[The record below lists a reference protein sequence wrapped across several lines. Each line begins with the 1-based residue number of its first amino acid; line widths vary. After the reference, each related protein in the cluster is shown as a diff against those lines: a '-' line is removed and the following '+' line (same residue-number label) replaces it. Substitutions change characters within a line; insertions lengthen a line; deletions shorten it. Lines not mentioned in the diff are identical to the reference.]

1 MAMYEDKGFC
11 PNNEFTLFAMEEAG
25 RLSPNWEKAME
36 ILGPRTGYM
45 VYAHNGRTFE
55 DWSYIVDAIE
65 GATGTLGIEIAET
78 LKEMIPN
85 CVYAKE
91 GRPIICADFFSFS
104 KIPEGIKSASADD
117 LKIDSPFK
125 TVMHEDERYV
135 VIIEDREMTVH
146 IYLAKK

>member
-11 PNNEFTLFAMEEAG
+11 PSNEFTLFAMEESE
-25 RLSPNWEKAME
+25 RLSPNWEEAKE
-36 ILGPRTGYM
+36 ILGSRIGYM

-55 DWSYIVDAIE
+55 YWSYIVDAIE
-65 GATGTLGIEIAET
+65 GATGTLGIEIAKT

-91 GRPIICADFFSFS
+91 GRPIICKDYFRLS
-104 KIPEGIKSASADD
+104 KATEVTAGNRKV
-117 LKIDSPFK
+117 DSPFK
-125 TVMHEDERYV
+125 TVLHEDERYWV
-135 VIIEDREMTVH
+135 VIEDREMTVH

>member
-11 PNNEFTLFAMEEAG
+11 PSNEFTLFAMEEAG

-45 VYAHNGRTFE
+45 VYPRNGRTFE
-55 DWSYIVDAIE
+55 NWCYIVDAIE

-85 CVYAKE
+85 CVYARE
-91 GRPIICADFFSFS
+91 GRPIICSDFFSFS
-104 KIPEGIKSASADD
+104 RSPEGNF
-117 LKIDSPFK
+117 KIDSPFK
-125 TVMHEDERYV
+125 TVRHEDERYV